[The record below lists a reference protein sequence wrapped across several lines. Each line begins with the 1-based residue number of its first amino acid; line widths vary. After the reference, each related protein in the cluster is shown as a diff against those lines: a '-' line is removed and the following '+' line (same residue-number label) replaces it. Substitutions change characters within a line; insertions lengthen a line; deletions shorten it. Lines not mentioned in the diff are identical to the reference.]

1 MKRNLTLNDIVSK
14 ERFEELQELFEECH
28 SELEGKRNEYTNL
41 ERENS
46 VLKERIADL
55 DKELYE
61 TKLLVAEQLSERDVK
76 RLERQEAESGQSL
89 PLPSGILAKGLK
101 LKKLKRLSDKFKAKT
116 ELFNEQIKVLKEVLA
131 QQMISSNIPSFVYN
145 GNQYS
150 LGKDFF
156 LSTPKGN
163 KEIVMQLLK
172 ENNYGDII
180 HEDYNASTF
189 KSIIKELY
197 EDNEENLPH
206 WLIKDG
212 EPLVTLY
219 TPNSVDIRKA
229 SGKSQQNL
237 AKAKKSMIENAG

>member
-1 MKRNLTLNDIVSK
+1 VSGNGKSVLTEQDY
-14 ERFEELQELFEECH
+14 EELCGL
-28 SELEGKRNEYTNL
+28 LRDDKYTDL

-46 VLKERIADL
+46 VLKERIETL
-55 DKELYE
+55 EKELYQ
-61 TKLLVAEQLSERDVK
+61 TKILVAESVSNREVK
-76 RLERQEAESGQSL
+76 RLERQEKESGNAL

-101 LKKLKRLSDKFKAKT
+101 LKKLKRLSDKFKTKT

-131 QQMISSNIPSFVYN
+131 QQMINSNIPSFTFN

-163 KEIVMQLLK
+163 KEIVIQLLK

-180 HEDYNASTF
+180 KEDYNASTL
-189 KSIIKELY
+189 KSIVKELY
-197 EDNEENLPH
+197 EDNEEQLPH

-229 SGKSQQNL
+229 SGKSQQKL
-237 AKAKKSMIENAG
+237 EKAKKSMIENAG